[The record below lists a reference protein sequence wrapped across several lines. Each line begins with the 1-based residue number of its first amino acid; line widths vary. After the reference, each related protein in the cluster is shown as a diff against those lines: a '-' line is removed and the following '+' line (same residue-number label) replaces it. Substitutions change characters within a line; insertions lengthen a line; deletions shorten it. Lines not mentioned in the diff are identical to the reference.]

1 MTTVISPA
9 KISPGPS
16 PDEPLLPN
24 AHPIAERVERE
35 FLPYVV
41 KPGRYIG
48 NEWGTIHKEHAGRVK
63 VCLAFPDA
71 YELGMSYLGTAIL
84 GNLINQQD
92 DCLAERVFAPWP
104 DAEERLRKT
113 KLPLFS
119 LESFTPLNEFD
130 FVGFSL
136 SYELLYTNVLTMLDL
151 GGIPLRSADRTE
163 NDPIIMAGGSI
174 VYNPEPIAA
183 FFDLFLIGDGEDA
196 LMEMLPILRDK
207 RDGKIN
213 RSEAVM
219 QLARIAGVY
228 HPAGYEVSYDAS
240 GVFEKIEPVLEDRPA
255 LVKSRQCLELKNS
268 NYPETPIVPFIEIT
282 HDRLSV
288 EIMRGCVR
296 NCRFCQAGYIYLPKR
311 GRTVE
316 DLIRHVIDS
325 LNNTG
330 WDEVT
335 LLSLLSTDFKG
346 LESLA
351 GKLTDRLTPKRISIS
366 LPSIRPG
373 TFSLDMAKKIAQ
385 VRRSGLT
392 FAPEAGSYRMR
403 RVINKMISDED
414 MLENAKI
421 AFENGWRQI
430 KLYFMIG
437 LPGERDED
445 LDAIIELTRK
455 VLAVGRKAGIRPQL
469 NITISPFS
477 PKSHTPFQWE
487 AQIPIDEIHRKHA
500 YLRDRVK
507 RLPIRLKL
515 RDPRVSFLEGVLGRS
530 DRRVADVIET
540 AWRNGARFD
549 AWKEWFNFEI
559 WEKAFAEVG
568 IDPHQFSG
576 TLPLDRTLPWTHI
589 DKGNLTTEF
598 LMRQRA
604 RAWEAA
610 ESSNDQPLGKEEM
623 PFAEAEPGLKSD
635 SEDKADVEIVFPQFS
650 PDENVVE
657 KESEFGRR
665 PRRQPQIQ
673 AKVSPTRSKI
683 RFRWAKG
690 APVRFISHL
699 DCMRTMERSIRRADV
714 PAAFTEGFNPH
725 IKLSFGP
732 PLPLGYTSDDE
743 YFDLQTDEVF
753 TDRMFRRFQ
762 NSLPRG
768 FKLVSYLPVY
778 NTRESLAAMLNR
790 ATYRITLEADIPD
803 AALQV
808 EQFLKAEE
816 VDVFR
821 PRKQKLVNIRP
832 SVVSLTS
839 EHDGSQHEYTF
850 TLKLGEP
857 GVAKALEVLTAV
869 TQATEE
875 VIASARVTRTQLYT
889 ERGGIQFSPLAI
901 S

>member
-1 MTTVISPA
+1 MTTLINPA
-9 KISPGPS
+9 TLNPRQIADDS
-16 PDEPLLPN
+16 LLPN
-24 AHPIAERVERE
+24 AHSIAERVERE
-35 FLPYVV
+35 FLPHVV

-48 NEWGTIHKEHAGRVK
+48 NEWGTIHKEHAGRVR

-71 YELGMSYLGTAIL
+71 YELGMSYLGMAIL

-136 SYELLYTNVLTMLDL
+136 SYELLYSNVLTMLDL

-163 NDPIIMAGGSI
+163 DDPIVMAGGSI

-196 LMEMLPILRDK
+196 LMEILPILREK
-207 RDGKIN
+207 RNGRIS
-213 RSEAVM
+213 RSEAIM
-219 QLARIAGVY
+219 QIAKIEGVY
-228 HPAGYEVSYDAS
+228 HPAGYEVSYDSS
-240 GVFEKIEPVLEDRPA
+240 GVFEKIEPLLEDRPA
-255 LVKSRQCLELKNS
+255 LVKSRQSLELKNS
-268 NYPETPIVPFIEIT
+268 NYPATPIVPFIEIT

-316 DLIRHVIDS
+316 DLIRHVVES
-325 LNNTG
+325 LNNSG

-335 LLSLLSTDFKG
+335 LLSLLSTDFNG
-346 LESLA
+346 IERLA
-351 GKLTDRLTPKRISIS
+351 GELADRLTPRRISIS

-373 TFSLDMAKKIAQ
+373 TFSIDMAKKIAR

-414 MLENAKI
+414 MIDNARI

-455 VLAVGRKAGIRPQL
+455 VLAAGREAGVRPKI

-487 AQIPIDEIHRKHA
+487 SQISIEEINRKHA
-500 YLRDRVK
+500 YLRERVK
-507 RLPIRLKL
+507 RLPVRLKL

-530 DRRVADVIET
+530 DRRVADVIEI

-549 AWKEWFNFEI
+549 AWKEWFNFET
-559 WEKAFAEVG
+559 WEQAFAEVG
-568 IDPHQFSG
+568 IDPHRFSG

-598 LMRQRA
+598 LMRQRE
-604 RAWEAA
+604 RAWKAA

-623 PFAEAEPGLKSD
+623 PFAPAEPE
-635 SEDKADVEIVFPQFS
+635 SEAVSENEASVETFFPQFA
-650 PDENVVE
+650 PDENEVE
-657 KESEFGRR
+657 ETPEFGRR
-665 PRRQPQIQ
+665 PRRQPQPQ
-673 AKVSPTRSKI
+673 APVSPTRSKI
-683 RFRWAKG
+683 RIRWSKG

-699 DCMRTMERSIRRADV
+699 DCLRTMERSIRRADV
-714 PAAFTEGFNPH
+714 PIAFTEGFNPH
-725 IKLSFGP
+725 LKLSFGP
-732 PLPLGYTSDDE
+732 PLPLGFTSDDE
-743 YFDLQTDEVF
+743 YLDLQTEEVF
-753 TDRMFRRFQ
+753 TDRMFRRLQ

-768 FKLVSYLPVY
+768 FKLINYLPVY

-803 AALQV
+803 AALLV
-808 EQFLKAEE
+808 KKFLDADE

-839 EHDGSQHEYTF
+839 EHDDSQHTYTF

-857 GVAKALEVLTAV
+857 GVAKALEVLAAI
-869 TQATEE
+869 TQAPED
-875 VIASARVTRTQLYT
+875 VIASARVTRTQLFV
-889 ERGGIQFSPLAI
+889 ERGGRQFSPI
-901 S
+901 EDR

>member
-1 MTTVISPA
+1 MTTLINPA
-9 KISPGPS
+9 TLNPRQIADDS
-16 PDEPLLPN
+16 LLPN
-24 AHPIAERVERE
+24 AHSIAERVERE
-35 FLPYVV
+35 FLPHVV

-48 NEWGTIHKEHAGRVK
+48 NEWGTIHKEHAGRVR

-71 YELGMSYLGTAIL
+71 YELGMSYLGMAIL

-136 SYELLYTNVLTMLDL
+136 SYELLYSNVLTMLDL

-163 NDPIIMAGGSI
+163 DDPIVMAGGSI

-196 LMEMLPILRDK
+196 LMEILPILREK
-207 RDGKIN
+207 RNGRIS
-213 RSEAVM
+213 RSEAIM
-219 QLARIAGVY
+219 QIAKIEGVY
-228 HPAGYEVSYDAS
+228 HPAGYEVSYDSS
-240 GVFEKIEPVLEDRPA
+240 GVFEKIEPLLEDRPA
-255 LVKSRQCLELKNS
+255 LVKSRQSLELKNS
-268 NYPETPIVPFIEIT
+268 NYPATPIVPFIEIT

-316 DLIRHVIDS
+316 DLIRHVVES
-325 LNNTG
+325 LNNSG

-335 LLSLLSTDFKG
+335 LLSLLSTDFNG
-346 LESLA
+346 IERLA
-351 GKLTDRLTPKRISIS
+351 GELADRLTPRRISIS

-373 TFSLDMAKKIAQ
+373 TFSIDMAKKIAR

-414 MLENAKI
+414 MIDNARI

-455 VLAVGRKAGIRPQL
+455 VLAAGREAGVRPKI

-487 AQIPIDEIHRKHA
+487 SQISIEEINRKHA
-500 YLRDRVK
+500 YLRERVK
-507 RLPIRLKL
+507 RLPVRLKL

-530 DRRVADVIET
+530 DRRVADVIEI

-549 AWKEWFNFEI
+549 AWKEWFNFET
-559 WEKAFAEVG
+559 WEQAFAEVG
-568 IDPHQFSG
+568 IDPHRFSG

-598 LMRQRA
+598 LMRQRE
-604 RAWEAA
+604 RAWKAA

-623 PFAEAEPGLKSD
+623 PFAPAEPE
-635 SEDKADVEIVFPQFS
+635 SEAVSENEASVETFFPQFA
-650 PDENVVE
+650 PDENEVE
-657 KESEFGRR
+657 ETPEFGRR
-665 PRRQPQIQ
+665 PRRQPQAQ
-673 AKVSPTRSKI
+673 APVSPTRSKI
-683 RFRWAKG
+683 RIRWSKG

-699 DCMRTMERSIRRADV
+699 DCLRTMERSIRRADV
-714 PAAFTEGFNPH
+714 PIAFTEGFNPH
-725 IKLSFGP
+725 LKLSFGP
-732 PLPLGYTSDDE
+732 PLPLGFTSDDE
-743 YFDLQTDEVF
+743 YLDLQTEEVF
-753 TDRMFRRFQ
+753 TDRMFRRLQ

-768 FKLVSYLPVY
+768 FKLINYLPVY

-803 AALQV
+803 AALLV
-808 EQFLKAEE
+808 KKFLDADE

-839 EHDGSQHEYTF
+839 EHDDSQHTYTF

-857 GVAKALEVLTAV
+857 GVAKALEVLAAI
-869 TQATEE
+869 TQAPED
-875 VIASARVTRTQLYT
+875 VIASARVTRTQLFV
-889 ERGGIQFSPLAI
+889 ERGGRQFSPI
-901 S
+901 EDR